1 MALAVNEALEA
12 VYHSINHQNERL
24 DAVIAVLKEALAA
37 AGQKSVEVDKSR
49 LAQNNR
55 QGRKM
60 MQTYF
65 KKRGVIVTF
74 ADDAAG

>member
-1 MALAVNEALEA
+1 MAVSEALEA
-12 VYHSINHQNERL
+12 VYHSINNQNERL
-24 DAVIAVLKEALAA
+24 DTVIVALKEALVA
-37 AGQKSVEVDKSR
+37 AGQKTVEVDKSR

-65 KKRGVIVTF
+65 KKRGVMVTF
-74 ADDAAG
+74 ADDTAS